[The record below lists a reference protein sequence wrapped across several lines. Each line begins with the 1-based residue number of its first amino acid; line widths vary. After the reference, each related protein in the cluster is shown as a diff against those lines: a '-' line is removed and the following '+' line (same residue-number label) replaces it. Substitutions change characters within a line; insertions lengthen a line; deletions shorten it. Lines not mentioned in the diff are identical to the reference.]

1 MGDSKIANGTE
12 HFGVLGES
20 AGLFLT
26 VDELA
31 VHLDVKDSAAAGDH
45 LDLNLELALDGIRQ
59 TDGLGLVV
67 SLHAVFDRNVHVGS
81 SLAEDDYT
89 SVFSILLQRD
99 AALGRTTTISSAPG
113 HVKWRKPCSPK
124 PVF

>member
-1 MGDSKIANGTE
+1 MGDLKIADGIE

-20 AGLFLT
+20 ACIFLT

-31 VHLDVKDSAAAGDH
+31 VHLDVKDSAAARDH
-45 LDLNLELALDGIRQ
+45 LDPNLELALDGVRQ

-67 SLHAVFDRNVHVGS
+67 SLHAVFDGNVHVGS

-89 SVFSILLQRD
+89 SVFPILLQRD

-124 PVF
+124 PAF